1 MRVTLGYRTSHKLYT
16 GFLLYIPD
24 SKKVNTIHAKLNP
37 NRGFV
42 LTRKGMHDSCQTK
55 FTMKILSGL

>member
-24 SKKVNTIHAKLNP
+24 SKKVNTIHAELNP
-37 NRGFV
+37 DRGFI
-42 LTRKGMHDSCQTK
+42 LTQKGMHDSSQTK
-55 FTMKILSGL
+55 FTTKILFGL